1 MRHNGKTSEE
11 RIIEKH
17 QEALHQGFRAWPSL
31 AYDRPPAMG
40 DARWT
45 ADLILATWIQAETGR
60 PPDNG
65 LEYRVGRSG
74 GGFDVLTFKF
84 LPGEQWVPEQEPIDT
99 AISLNRRPYDRKIEI
114 PVPWYGAGMSF
125 GSISEQIMLARAKA
139 ARQWGTFTCTG
150 EGGYP
155 GSYWH
160 VRCAGRDDHVGSNH
174 RVQVCPGGK
183 TWAWWSPAG

>member
-45 ADLILATWIQAETGR
+45 ADLILATWMQSETGR

-65 LEYRVGRSG
+65 LEYQVGQSG
-74 GGFDVLTFKF
+74 GGVEVLIFKF
-84 LPGEQWVPEQEPIDT
+84 LPREQWVPEQKAIDT
-99 AISLNRRPYDRKIEI
+99 
-114 PVPWYGAGMSF
+114 
-125 GSISEQIMLARAKA
+125 SISADPR
-139 ARQWGTFTCTG
+139 
-150 EGGYP
+150 P
-155 GSYWH
+155 WH
-160 VRCAGRDDHVGSNH
+160 R
-174 RVQVCPGGK
+174 
-183 TWAWWSPAG
+183 TIE